1 MNCLQCGYDNPATGL
16 FCKSCGGKLD
26 LSADEIESALV
37 EKQKGEKKKAT
48 EFWMQQSLFLSIV
61 LFVAAVTCF
70 IFTGGAPEGTYYTPS
85 ATKGASFGKVK
96 PKFDIAPRIEKP
108 LLPLPGP

>member
-16 FCKSCGGKLD
+16 FCKSCGAKLD

-48 EFWMQQSLFLSIV
+48 EYWMRQSLFLSIV
-61 LFVAAVTCF
+61 LFVAAMTFYIV
-70 IFTGGAPEGTYYTPS
+70 TGGAPEGTYFTPS
-85 ATKGASFGKVK
+85 ATKGSSSVRLV
-96 PKFDIAPRIEKP
+96 PTFDIEPSIEKP
-108 LLPLPGP
+108 LLPLP